1 MRRALHIQ
9 NEATDQ
15 AELFVDALR
24 MAGVEV
30 DVVHPYAGEDL
41 PAGLTGYAALISGGG
56 TVDTHQTAEHPW
68 LVLEIELIREALR
81 TAKPFMGLCLGAQLL
96 TAAAHGEVYACEPNE
111 VGWAPVELTE
121 AAAHDPL
128 FAGLPERFMAMQ
140 WHAYACRPPEGA
152 VELVRNHVCTQA
164 LRVGH
169 NAWGTQFHIEVTRG
183 ILMDWLEM
191 GGAELERHGINRDR
205 FLYDLDVHL
214 NNHIEIGRILAG
226 RFAELAVR
234 RARAA

>member
-1 MRRALHIQ
+1 MRRVLHIQ
-9 NEATDQ
+9 NESTDQ
-15 AELFVDALR
+15 AELFVDALH

-41 PAGLTGYAALISGGG
+41 PASLTGYAALVSGGG

-81 TAKPFMGLCLGAQLL
+81 TDKPFMGLCLGAQLL

-152 VELVRNHVCTQA
+152 VELMRNHVCTQA

-205 FLYDLDVHL
+205 YLYDLDVHL
-214 NNHIEIGRILAG
+214 DNHIEIGRILAG